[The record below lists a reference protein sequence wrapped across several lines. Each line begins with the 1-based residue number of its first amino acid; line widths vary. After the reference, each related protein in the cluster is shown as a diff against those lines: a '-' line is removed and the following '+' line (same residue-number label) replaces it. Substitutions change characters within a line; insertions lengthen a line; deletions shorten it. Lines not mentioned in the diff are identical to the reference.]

1 MKAKEYKIGK
11 LNCRFWSGEA
21 GLPLLVVLD
30 EPEYRARPEIFL
42 DERFQERHP
51 CALLWVQSEENLTE
65 WEQGR
70 DLRTLLFELEQ
81 ETDGCRRYLVGGAA
95 AWAIGSR
102 FPRLFA
108 GVLALGGRGDPYAA
122 RNMKFTPV
130 WAFGQGEPED
140 RKVPAAPKYLAAAI
154 RTCGGQCVRYTN
166 VPEGDVWSACFG
178 NDAVVDWL
186 FRQDRKNAFE
196 VTYLCP
202 GLFRIDDYF
211 TSSAYLVCGTERAL
225 LIDTGLGEGDLP
237 ALIESLTPLPVEV
250 AVTHPHEDH
259 MAQAH
264 CFPKTWLHRR
274 DIESMERNRRQME
287 EVFGRTLAPA
297 PKAEQFCPL
306 EDGTVID
313 LGGGVQLEAVEL
325 GGHTPNSVVFIDRA
339 HKSIFTGDAIGSG
352 FIVLMI
358 CGRNEWRQVISHY
371 KEELGRF
378 MKRLPGLEDFAWY
391 GGHFIQEN
399 GCDLDR
405 QEDYLSGQSSYY
417 LPISGG
423 IIRDME
429 ELCERLLSG
438 EISEEKILTEPGHYC
453 EHKSAGMI
461 FRLTD

>member
-352 FIVLMI
+352 L
-358 CGRNEWRQVISHY
+358 
-371 KEELGRF
+371 RF
-378 MKRLPGLEDFAWY
+378 
-391 GGHFIQEN
+391 
-399 GCDLDR
+399 
-405 QEDYLSGQSSYY
+405 SS
-417 LPISGG
+417 L
-423 IIRDME
+423 
-429 ELCERLLSG
+429 
-438 EISEEKILTEPGHYC
+438 
-453 EHKSAGMI
+453 
-461 FRLTD
+461 